1 MAIHRTRN
9 IYNPKSATPFALS
22 RSKLENFLACP
33 RCFYLD
39 RRLGIGRPSMPGF
52 TLNTAVDALLKKEF
66 DTYRAKGEP
75 HPMMRAAGLDA
86 IPFAHDDLN
95 EWRSNFRGVR
105 FHHAPT
111 NFLVTGAVDD
121 LWVTPDTTLLVVD
134 YKATS
139 TESSITLD
147 GPYKGAYKRQMEIYQ
162 WLLRQNGFAVSDTGY
177 FVYVNGKKDRP
188 QFGGT
193 LEFESNLIPY
203 TGDATWVDDALA
215 RAATTLRNAVAPEAS
230 AACEYCAYTHASTE
244 AMQK

>member
-1 MAIHRTRN
+1 MAIQRTRN
-9 IYNPKSATPFALS
+9 IYNPKSSTPFALS
-22 RSKLENFLACP
+22 RSKLENFLSCP

-66 DTYRAKGEP
+66 DAYRATGEP
-75 HPMMRAAGLDA
+75 HPIMHAAGLDA
-86 IPFAHDDLN
+86 VPFAHDDLD

-105 FHHAPT
+105 FHHTPT

-121 LWVTPDTTLLVVD
+121 LWVTPDNTLLVVD

-139 TESSITLD
+139 TESPITLD

-177 FVYVNGKKDRP
+177 FVYVNGRKDRAK
-188 QFGGT
+188 FGGA
-193 LEFESNLIPY
+193 LEFESHLIPY
-203 TGDATWVDDALA
+203 TGNATWVEDALL
-215 RAATTLRNAVAPEAS
+215 RAHATLCDAVAPDPDPS
-230 AACEYCAYTHASTE
+230 CEYCAYTRATTDAIS
-244 AMQK
+244 